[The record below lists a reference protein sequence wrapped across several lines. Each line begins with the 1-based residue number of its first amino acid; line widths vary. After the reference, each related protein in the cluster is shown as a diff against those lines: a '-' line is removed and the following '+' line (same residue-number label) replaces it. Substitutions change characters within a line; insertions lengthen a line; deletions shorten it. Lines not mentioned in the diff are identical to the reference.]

1 MKREA
6 SCGGGRGGRMG
17 IDGDIFLG
25 IRGRYSDDGFLRIF
39 GWELRFLIL
48 GGGDGWDMAWEVGMS
63 HFATS
68 LGAC

>member
-48 GGGDGWDMAWEVGMS
+48 GGGMDGTWHGKS
-63 HFATS
+63 
-68 LGAC
+68 ACHTLQPP